1 MTRTLAPVFLVL
13 LASAAASAAETDRV
27 QLTLDASEAE
37 QVLAIAEKRA
47 AGKEVSAADWQA
59 LFASE
64 PYVRLKKREQSMR
77 REFDDNDFRRFVFS
91 DDLAKRAPALRRTL
105 EAWKQADLRAAAARV
120 LPYLPKDARIR
131 AKVYPVVK
139 PKANSFVFEAATDP
153 AIFLYLDPEQTASDF
168 ANTVAHE
175 SHHVGFSSAAAA
187 YAERVKTL
195 PENAR
200 AAAQWMGAF
209 GEGLAVLAAA
219 GSPDV
224 HPMQDFPEAD
234 RTRWDQDAKVFEQQM
249 GMLELFFLD
258 LVDGGFAKPEV
269 ADRVALT
276 FFGYRGPWYTVGYR
290 MGVVVEKRF
299 GRAALVQCMAEP
311 RLLLARYNE
320 AANET
325 NAAGK
330 ETLPVWS
337 AAVLTAVGADKLK

>member
-1 MTRTLAPVFLVL
+1 MIQRLALPFL
-13 LASAAASAAETDRV
+13 LAAAAASAAEPERV
-27 QLTLDASEAE
+27 QLTLDTSQAE
-37 QVLAIAEKRA
+37 LVLALVEKRT

-59 LFASE
+59 LFTSE
-64 PYVRLKKREQSMR
+64 PYVRLKKRETGMR

-91 DDLAKRAPALRRTL
+91 DDLGQRAAALRRTL
-105 EAWKQADLRAAAARV
+105 DAWKQADLRAAAARV

-139 PKANSFVFEAATDP
+139 PRPNSFVFEAATDP
-153 AIFLYLDPEQTASDF
+153 AIFLYVDPEQSASDF

-175 SHHVGFSSAAAA
+175 CHHVGFAAASTA
-187 YAERVKTL
+187 YAERLKAL

-200 AAAQWMGAF
+200 AAAQWMGAL

-224 HPMQDFPEAD
+224 HPMQDFADAD
-234 RTRWDQDAKVFEQQM
+234 RTRWDQDMKFFELLLRQLDQF
-249 GMLELFFLD
+249 LLD

-269 ADRVALT
+269 AERVALS

-299 GRAALVQCMAEP
+299 GRAVLVQCMADP

-325 NAAGK
+325 NQAGK

-337 AAVLTAVGADKLK
+337 AALLTAVGADKAK

>member
-1 MTRTLAPVFLVL
+1 MRTLIAAPLLLV
-13 LASAAASAAETDRV
+13 AAASTAAETDRV
-27 QLTLDASEAE
+27 QLTIDASEAE
-37 QVLAIAEKRA
+37 LALAIVEKRA
-47 AGKEVSAADWQA
+47 AGKEVAAADWQA

-64 PYVRLKKREQSMR
+64 PYVRLKKRELSMR

-91 DDLAKRAPALRRTL
+91 DDLSKRAAALRKTL
-105 EAWKQADLRAAAARV
+105 DAWKQADLKAAAARV

-139 PKANSFVFEAATDP
+139 PRANSFVFEAGTDP
-153 AIFLYLDPEQTASDF
+153 AIFLYLDPDQSASDF

-175 SHHVGFSSAAAA
+175 SHHVGFTAASAA
-187 YAERVKTL
+187 YAERIKTL

-224 HPMQDFPEAD
+224 HPMQDFAEAD
-234 RTRWDQDAKVFEQQM
+234 RARWDQDLKFVDQVFRQ
-249 GMLELFFLD
+249 LDIFFVD
-258 LVDGGFAKPEV
+258 LLDGGFAKPEV
-269 ADRVALT
+269 ADHVALT

-290 MGVVVEKRF
+290 MGVVVEKRY
-299 GRAALVQCMAEP
+299 GRAVLLACMADP

-325 NAAGK
+325 NAAGR

-337 AAVLTAVGADKLK
+337 AAVLTGVGADKLK

>member
-1 MTRTLAPVFLVL
+1 MKTRLALTFLL
-13 LASAAASAAETDRV
+13 GATAASAAEPDRV

-37 QVLAIAEKRA
+37 LVLAIVEKRA
-47 AGKEVSAADWQA
+47 AGKEVPAADWQA

-64 PYVRLKKREQSMR
+64 PYVRLKQRELGMR

-91 DDLAKRAPALRRTL
+91 DELGKRAGALRRTL
-105 EAWKQADLRAAAARV
+105 DAWKQADLRAAAARV

-139 PKANSFVFEAATDP
+139 PRTNSFVFEAATDP
-153 AIFLYLDPEQTASDF
+153 AIFLYLDPEQSASDF

-175 SHHVGFSSAAAA
+175 SHHVGFSAASAA
-187 YAERVKTL
+187 YAERLKAL

-224 HPMQDFPEAD
+224 HPMQDFPDAD
-234 RTRWDQDAKVFEQQM
+234 RTRWDQDQKFFEQQ
-249 GMLELFFLD
+249 LRQLDQFLLD
-258 LVDGGFAKPEV
+258 VVDGGFAKPEV
-269 ADRVALT
+269 ADRVALG

-299 GRAALVQCMAEP
+299 GRAVLLSCMGDP
-311 RLLLARYNE
+311 RMLLARYNE

-330 ETLPVWS
+330 ETMPAWS
-337 AAVLTAVGADKLK
+337 AALLTAVAADKAK

>member
-1 MTRTLAPVFLVL
+1 MRNRLALTLL
-13 LASAAASAAETDRV
+13 LAATATAASAAETDRV

-37 QVLAIAEKRA
+37 LVLAIVEKRA
-47 AGKEVSAADWQA
+47 AGKEVPAADWQA

-64 PYVRLKKREQSMR
+64 PYVRLKKRELSMR

-91 DDLAKRAPALRRTL
+91 DDLGRRAAALRRTL
-105 EAWKQADLRAAAARV
+105 DTWKQADLKAAAARV

-139 PKANSFVFEAATDP
+139 PKTNSFVFEAATDP
-153 AIFLYLDPEQTASDF
+153 AIFLSLDPDQSASDF

-175 SHHVGFSSAAAA
+175 SHHVGFAAASTA
-187 YAERVKTL
+187 YAERLKAL
-195 PENAR
+195 PDNAR

-224 HPMQDFPEAD
+224 HPMEDFTDAD
-234 RTRWDQDAKVFEQQM
+234 RSRWDQDAKFFEQLLGQ
-249 GMLELFFLD
+249 LDRFFLD

-269 ADRVALT
+269 ADRVALS

-299 GRAALVQCMAEP
+299 GRAALVQCMADP

-320 AANET
+320 AANEV
-325 NAAGK
+325 NAAGR
-330 ETLPVWS
+330 ETMPVWS
-337 AAVLTAVGADKLK
+337 VALLTAVGADKAK

>member
-1 MTRTLAPVFLVL
+1 MRPHAAALLL
-13 LASAAASAAETDRV
+13 LAATAASAAETDRV
-27 QLTLDASEAE
+27 QLTMDASEAE
-37 QVLAIAEKRA
+37 LVLAIVEKRA
-47 AGKEVSAADWQA
+47 AGKEVPSADWQA

-64 PYVRLKKREQSMR
+64 PYVRLKQRELAMR

-91 DDLAKRAPALRRTL
+91 DELGRRAADLRRTL
-105 EAWKQADLRAAAARV
+105 AAWKQADLRAAASRV

-139 PKANSFVFEAATDP
+139 PKTNSFVFDAETDP

-175 SHHVGFSSAAAA
+175 SHHVGFTSSGAA
-187 YAERVKTL
+187 YADRVKAL

-224 HPMQDFPEAD
+224 HPMQDFKDAD
-234 RTRWDQDAKVFEQQM
+234 RARWDQDAKLFEQQLRQ
-249 GMLELFFLD
+249 LEQFFLD
-258 LVDGGFAKPEV
+258 LTSGGFAKAEV
-269 ADRVALT
+269 ADHVGLT

-290 MGVVVEKRF
+290 MGVVVERRY
-299 GRAALVQCMAEP
+299 GRAVLVQCMADP
-311 RLLLARYNE
+311 RMLLARYND
-320 AANET
+320 AAGET

-330 ETLPVWS
+330 ETLPLWS
-337 AAVLTAVGADKLK
+337 AELLAAVGADKAK

>member
-1 MTRTLAPVFLVL
+1 MTLRLALSFL
-13 LASAAASAAETDRV
+13 LAAAAAPAAEPDRV
-27 QLTLDASEAE
+27 QLTLDTSEAE
-37 QVLAIAEKRA
+37 LVLAIVEKRA

-64 PYVRLKKREQSMR
+64 PYARLKQRETSMR

-91 DDLAKRAPALRRTL
+91 DALGKRAAALRRTL
-105 EAWKQADLRAAAARV
+105 DAWKQADLRAAAARV

-139 PKANSFVFEAATDP
+139 PKTNSFVFEAATDP
-153 AIFLYLDPEQTASDF
+153 AIFLYLDPDQSASDF

-175 SHHVGFSSAAAA
+175 SHHVGFNAASAA
-187 YAERVKTL
+187 YAERIKAL
-195 PENAR
+195 PPNAR
-200 AAAQWMGAF
+200 AAAQWLGAF

-219 GSPDV
+219 GSPEV
-224 HPMQDFPEAD
+224 HPMQDFPDAD
-234 RTRWDQDAKVFEQQM
+234 RTRWEQDLKFFEQHLRQ
-249 GMLELFFLD
+249 LELFLLD

-299 GRAALVQCMAEP
+299 GRAVLVQCMADP
-311 RLLLARYNE
+311 RLLLARYND
-320 AANET
+320 AANEI
-325 NAAGK
+325 NQAGK

-337 AAVLTAVGADKLK
+337 AALLTAVGADKAK

>member
-1 MTRTLAPVFLVL
+1 MTIRVALSLLL
-13 LASAAASAAETDRV
+13 LAAAASAAETERV

-47 AGKEVSAADWQA
+47 LGKEVPAADWQS

-64 PYVRLKKREQSMR
+64 PYVRLKQRETGLR
-77 REFDDNDFRRFVFS
+77 RDFDDNDFRRFVFS
-91 DDLAKRAPALRRTL
+91 DDLGRRAAALRRTL

-131 AKVYPVVK
+131 AKVYPVIK
-139 PKANSFVFEAATDP
+139 PKTNSFVFEPATDP
-153 AIFLYLDPEQTASDF
+153 AIFLYLDPDQSPSDF

-175 SHHVGFSSAAAA
+175 SHHVGFSAASAA
-187 YAERVKTL
+187 YAEHVKAL

-200 AAAQWMGAF
+200 AAAQWLGAL

-224 HPMQDFPEAD
+224 HPMQDFAPAD
-234 RTRWDQDAKVFEQQM
+234 RTRWDQDMKFFEQLLRQ
-249 GMLELFFLD
+249 LDQFLLD
-258 LVDGGFAKPEV
+258 LADGGFAKPEI
-269 ADRVALT
+269 ADHVALT

-299 GRAALVQCMAEP
+299 GRAVLVQCMADP

-325 NAAGK
+325 NEAGR

-337 AAVLTAVGADKLK
+337 AALLTAVGADKAK

>member
-1 MTRTLAPVFLVL
+1 MTIRLVASFL
-13 LASAAASAAETDRV
+13 LAAAAASAAEPERV

-37 QVLAIAEKRA
+37 LVLAIVEKRA
-47 AGKEVSAADWQA
+47 AGKEVPAADWQA

-64 PYVRLKKREQSMR
+64 PYVRLKKRELSMQR
-77 REFDDNDFRRFVFS
+77 DFDDNDFRRYVFS
-91 DDLAKRAPALRRTL
+91 DELGKRAAALRRTL
-105 EAWKQADLRAAAARV
+105 DAWKQADLRAAATRV

-131 AKVYPVVK
+131 AKVYPVLK
-139 PKANSFVFEAATDP
+139 PKTNSFVFEAATDP
-153 AIFLYLDPEQTASDF
+153 AIFLSLDPDQGAADF

-175 SHHVGFSSAAAA
+175 SHHVGFSAASAA
-187 YAERVKTL
+187 YAERVKAL

-200 AAAQWMGAF
+200 AAARWLGAF

-224 HPMQDFPEAD
+224 HPMQDFAEAD
-234 RTRWDQDAKVFEQQM
+234 RARWDQDAKFFEQQQRQ
-249 GMLELFFLD
+249 LDLFFID

-269 ADRVALT
+269 ADRVALG

-299 GRAALVQCMAEP
+299 GRAVLLSCMADP

-325 NAAGK
+325 NEAGK

-337 AAVLTAVGADKLK
+337 AALLTAVAADKAK